1 MQTAAISFIKI
12 FLSTFDMGLKKANAV
27 GLPEN
32 VILTL
37 LVECII
43 AILFAGE
50 RYYLRL
56 LLTVVCGPT
65 SFEDIRIIGG
75 HFISDYRSA
84 CA

>member
-12 FLSTFDMGLKKANAV
+12 FLSTFDIGLKKANAV

-43 AILFAGE
+43 AILLPVNDIIFD
-50 RYYLRL
+50 YFL
-56 LLTVVCGPT
+56 LLSAVQPALRT
-65 SFEDIRIIGG
+65 SK
-75 HFISDYRSA
+75 
-84 CA
+84 